1 MKTSGRSAVSRET
14 SLSSGSL
21 KLCRAGIEMG
31 GLPFTEM
38 LKPKRGGFV
47 EAWSRGQRGE
57 NLEEGQR

>member
-31 GLPFTEM
+31 GLPFNEM

-47 EAWSRGQRGE
+47 EA
-57 NLEEGQR
+57 